1 MGRAPAV
8 SSALLVSIAPSCAR
22 VMKSLLGADVAM
34 GQPKWAESAS
44 WWVPALCWTAELCP
58 NVAERLEW
66 SVLRAFFKSQ
76 KSDIGRAPAASFFQ
90 ILHNRISRKEITRT
104 ELGTKSLHPSY
115 SLQPTAALAN

>member
-1 MGRAPAV
+1 
-8 SSALLVSIAPSCAR
+8 
-22 VMKSLLGADVAM
+22 MKSLLGADVAM

-76 KSDIGRAPAASFFQ
+76 KSDIGRAPAASFY
-90 ILHNRISRKEITRT
+90 NRISRKEITST
-104 ELGTKSLHPSY
+104 ELGTKSLHTSY